1 MSEQHAPSNDIDKHD
16 AESLLP
22 TPVATPA
29 PPNPNNRALAML
41 LFYIAVWYAAS
52 VVCNTSAK
60 RLLFSYAPLPLW
72 VSLFQFATAVLVLKL
87 YLHATSKSGNT
98 GPSTPQQ
105 RSVFTQLAVAYTLG
119 FVFVN
124 SGYLAVTV
132 SLAETLRSAEP
143 LFSVL
148 LAKLM
153 LKDEPISLT
162 TALTLLPIVFGGVLS
177 SAGDASFT
185 LSGLMF
191 VSCSNVMFALR
202 SVYTK
207 QLKLAGY
214 TGNAIQTFY
223 EVSKFGLGMLLVVC
237 LGSEVA
243 FVGMGLSHYT
253 LQHNWPSL
261 VADSSQVAW
270 LLVINGLTY
279 AAYNQMS
286 FLVLSMVTVVTHAV
300 GNSCRRIVTILVSV
314 WMFGNH
320 ITVQNACGIALAV
333 SGVVLYS
340 LSKSRDDDEAN
351 KVRRK
356 G

>member
-1 MSEQHAPSNDIDKHD
+1 MSEQHEANNNND

-22 TPVATPA
+22 PDVATPS
-29 PPNPNNRALAML
+29 NHNNRALAML
-41 LFYIAVWYAAS
+41 LFYIVVWYAAS

-72 VSLFQFATAVLVLKL
+72 VSLFQFAMAVLVLKL
-87 YLHATSKSGNT
+87 YLHVISKSSSSTTTATNLGL
-98 GPSTPQQ
+98 STPNQ
-105 RSVFTQLAVAYTLG
+105 RQVFTKLAVAYTLG

-153 LKDEPISLT
+153 LKDEPISLL

-223 EVSKFGLGMLLVVC
+223 EVSKFGLGMLLIVC

-243 FVGMGLSHYT
+243 FVGMGLPQYT
-253 LQHNWPSL
+253 LQYNFPIL
-261 VADSSQVAW
+261 LADSQQVAW
-270 LLVINGLTY
+270 LLISNGLTY

-300 GNSCRRIVTILVSV
+300 GNSCRRIVTILVLE
-314 WMFGNH
+314 
-320 ITVQNACGIALAV
+320 TT
-333 SGVVLYS
+333 
-340 LSKSRDDDEAN
+340 
-351 KVRRK
+351 RRPIR
-356 G
+356 